1 MPLQGEPV
9 RIFPLLIYSLDTDK
23 MTSIKIKFRPS
34 TVEGKEGCIYI
45 QIIHNRVVRQL
56 NTDYRIFA
64 SEWDEKSETVMAN
77 GDRVNIVN
85 AIKERLT
92 WDMARLKKVISQL
105 ETEQSRYTADDVITA
120 FHKLTKEVSL
130 FSFWHNVIAQLK
142 QLGKIRTSE
151 TYTATLNSF
160 MAFRDE
166 QDVPLDGISSDM
178 MLLYEAHLKARGVRM
193 NTISF
198 YMRIFRA
205 VYNRAVEKGLTA
217 QNYPFRHVYTGVD
230 KTMKRAI
237 PIKAIKEMKEL
248 DLAMNSA
255 LDFARDMFLFSFYTR
270 GMSFVDMAY
279 LKKTDIKNGI
289 LTYRRRKTGQE
300 LSIKWEKCMAE
311 IIAKYP
317 ENKTVYL
324 LPIIKEKGDERRQYD
339 NALHLVNYRLKEL
352 SIMLKLQRPL
362 TMYVARH
369 SWASAAKAKNVP
381 LSVISEGMGHDSEA
395 TTQIYL
401 ASLETSVVDK
411 ANKMI
416 LGLL

>member
-1 MPLQGEPV
+1 
-9 RIFPLLIYSLDTDK
+9 
-23 MTSIKIKFRPS
+23 MTSIKVKFRYS
-34 TVEGKEGCIYI
+34 TVEGKEGSIYF

-56 NTDYRIFA
+56 NTDYKIYETEWYAEAESVMVTGNRSNILLGIRERL
-64 SEWDEKSETVMAN
+64 EWD
-77 GDRVNIVN
+77 I
-85 AIKERLT
+85 
-92 WDMARLKKVISQL
+92 ARLEKVIRQL
-105 ETEQSRYTADDVITA
+105 ETERRRYTADDVITV
-120 FHKLTKEVSL
+120 FHKMTKEASL
-130 FSFWHNVIAQLK
+130 FTFMHGVIAQLK

-151 TYTATLNSF
+151 TYTATLKSF
-160 MAFRDE
+160 MVFREE
-166 QDVPLDGISSDM
+166 QDVPLDGITSDL
-178 MLLYEAHLKARGVRM
+178 MLLYEAYLKARGVRM

-198 YMRIFRA
+198 YMRILRA
-205 VYNRAVEKGLTA
+205 VYNRAVEKGLA
-217 QNYPFRHVYTGVD
+217 EQQNPFRHVYTGVD
-230 KTMKRAI
+230 KTVKRAI
-237 PIKAIKEMKEL
+237 PIKVIKALKEL
-248 DLAMNSA
+248 DLSVKPS
-255 LDFARDMFLFSFYTR
+255 LDFARDMFMFSFYTR

-279 LKKTDIKNGI
+279 LKKSDFQNGI

-311 IIAKYP
+311 IVAKYP
-317 ENKTVYL
+317 DNHINYL
-324 LPIIKEKGDERRQYD
+324 LPIIKEKENERKQYD
-339 NALHLVNYRLKEL
+339 NALHLVNYRLKDL
-352 SIMLKLQRPL
+352 SKILKLQRPL

>member
-1 MPLQGEPV
+1 MN
-9 RIFPLLIYSLDTDK
+9 
-23 MTSIKIKFRPS
+23 MTSIKVKFRPS
-34 TVEGKEGCIYI
+34 SVEGKEGCIYI

-64 SEWDEKSETVMAN
+64 SEWDENSETVMAN
-77 GDRVNIVN
+77 GDRTNIVN

-105 ETEQSRYTADDVITA
+105 ETEQSRYTADDVITM
-120 FHKLTKEVSL
+120 FHKLTKESSL
-130 FSFWHNVIAQLK
+130 FTFMHGVIAQLK
-142 QLGKIRTSE
+142 QLGKVRTSE
-151 TYTATLNSF
+151 TYTATLKSF

-166 QDVPLDGISSDM
+166 QDVPLDGITSDM
-178 MLLYEAHLKARGVRM
+178 MLMYEAYLKTRDVRM

-198 YMRIFRA
+198 YMRNLRA
-205 VYNRAVEKGLTA
+205 VYNRAVEKGLT
-217 QNYPFRHVYTGVD
+217 QPNNPFRHVYTGVD
-230 KTMKRAI
+230 KTVKRAI
-237 PIKAIKEMKEL
+237 PIKAIKALKEL
-248 DLAMNSA
+248 DLSMKPS

-279 LKKTDIKNGI
+279 LRKTDLQNGI

-317 ENKTVYL
+317 ENKTDFF
-324 LPIIKEKGDERRQYD
+324 LPIITKQGNERKQYD
-339 NALHLVNYRLKEL
+339 NALHLVNYHLKDL
-352 SIMLKLQRPL
+352 SEMLQLQRPL

-381 LSVISEGMGHDSEA
+381 LSVISEGMGHNSEA

>member
-1 MPLQGEPV
+1 M
-9 RIFPLLIYSLDTDK
+9 

-64 SEWDEKSETVMAN
+64 SEWDEKSETIMAN
-77 GDRVNIVN
+77 GDRLNIVN
-85 AIKERLT
+85 AVKDRLT
-92 WDMARLKKVISQL
+92 WDMARLKKVITQL
-105 ETEQSRYTADDVITA
+105 ETEQGKYTADDVITA
-120 FHKLTKEVSL
+120 YHKLTNEVSL
-130 FSFWHNVIAQLK
+130 FSFWHSIIAQLK
-142 QLGKIRTSE
+142 QLGKVRTSE
-151 TYTATLNSF
+151 TYTATLKSF
-160 MAFRDE
+160 MAFRGD

-178 MLLYEAHLKARGVRM
+178 MLLYEAYLKTRDVRM

-198 YMRIFRA
+198 YMRNLRA
-205 VYNRAVEKGLTA
+205 VYNRAVEKGLTT
-217 QNYPFRHVYTGVD
+217 QNNPFRHVYTGVD
-230 KTMKRAI
+230 KTVKRAI
-237 PIKAIKEMKEL
+237 PIKDIKALKEL
-248 DLAMNSA
+248 DLSMRPS
-255 LDFARDMFLFSFYTR
+255 LDFARDMFMFSFYTR

-279 LKKTDIKNGI
+279 LKKTDLQNGI

-300 LSIKWEKCMAE
+300 LTIKWEKCMAE

-317 ENKTVYL
+317 ENKTDFF
-324 LPIIKEKGDERRQYD
+324 LPIIKEEGNDRRQYD

-352 SIMLKLQRPL
+352 STMLKLQRPL

>member
-1 MPLQGEPV
+1 
-9 RIFPLLIYSLDTDK
+9 
-23 MTSIKIKFRPS
+23 MTSIKTKFRPS
-34 TVEGKEGCIYI
+34 SVEGKEGSIYF

-56 NTDYRIFA
+56 NTAYRIFA
-64 SEWDEKSETVMAN
+64 SEWDEETETIIAN
-77 GDRVNIVN
+77 GDRINIIN
-85 AIKERLT
+85 AIKERMA
-92 WDMARLKKVISQL
+92 WDIARLEKTVAQL
-105 ETEQSRYTADDVITA
+105 ETKRGRYSADEVMTVY
-120 FHKLTKEVSL
+120 HKLTDEVSL

-142 QLGKIRTSE
+142 QLGKVRTAE
-151 TYTATLNSF
+151 TYTATLKSF
-160 MAFRDE
+160 MKFLDNH
-166 QDVPLDGISSDM
+166 DIPLDGITSDM
-178 MLLYEAHLKARGVRM
+178 MLLYEAYLKARGVRM

-205 VYNRAVEKGLTA
+205 VYNRAVEKGLTI
-217 QNYPFRHVYTGVD
+217 QNNPFRHVYTGVD
-230 KTMKRAI
+230 KTVKRAI
-237 PIKAIKEMKEL
+237 PIKAIKALKEL
-248 DLAMNSA
+248 DLSMNQA
-255 LDFARDMFLFSFYTR
+255 LDFARDMFMFSFYTR

-279 LKKTDIKNGI
+279 LKKTDIKHGI
-289 LTYRRRKTGQE
+289 LTYRRRKTGQK
-300 LSIKWEKCMAE
+300 LSIKWEKCME
-311 IIAKYP
+311 DIIAKYP
-317 ENKTVYL
+317 ENKTDFL
-324 LPIIKEKGDERRQYD
+324 LPIIKEEGNERRQYD

-352 SIMLKLQRPL
+352 STMLKLQRPL

>member
-1 MPLQGEPV
+1 M
-9 RIFPLLIYSLDTDK
+9 

-56 NTDYRIFA
+56 NTDYKIFA
-64 SEWDEKSETVMAN
+64 YEWDEKSETIMAN
-77 GDRVNIVN
+77 GDRLNIVN
-85 AIKERLT
+85 AVKERLT
-92 WDMARLKKVISQL
+92 WDVARLKKVITQL
-105 ETEQSRYTADDVITA
+105 ETEQGKYTADDVITA
-120 FHKLTKEVSL
+120 YHKLTNEVSL
-130 FSFWHNVIAQLK
+130 FSFWHSIIAQLK
-142 QLGKIRTSE
+142 QLGKVRTSE
-151 TYTATLNSF
+151 TYTATLKSF
-160 MAFRDE
+160 MAFRGD

-178 MLLYEAHLKARGVRM
+178 MLLYEAYLKTREVRM

-198 YMRIFRA
+198 YMRNLRA
-205 VYNRAVEKGLTA
+205 VYNRAVEKGLTP
-217 QNYPFRHVYTGVD
+217 QNNPFRHVYTGVD
-230 KTMKRAI
+230 KTVKRAI
-237 PIKAIKEMKEL
+237 PIKDIKALKEL
-248 DLAMNSA
+248 DLSMKPS
-255 LDFARDMFLFSFYTR
+255 LDFARDMFMFSFYTR

-279 LKKTDIKNGI
+279 LKKTDLQNGI

-300 LSIKWEKCMAE
+300 LTIKWEKCMAE

-317 ENKTVYL
+317 EPQTNYL
-324 LPIIKEKGDERRQYD
+324 LPIIKEQGNERRQYD

-352 SIMLKLQRPL
+352 STMLKLQRPL